1 MRYLLDV
8 YKQMIENGQIDAI
21 KIDVYKRIN
30 EPQPPQD
37 DKELNIPKFEYITGC
52 VYTVE
57 MVDFQ
62 DNAIEALDHLN
73 YFQIDNFEFK
83 QHNMN
88 EIATPVLQVTII
100 IRSDDNEI

>member
-8 YKQMIENGQIDAI
+8 YKQMIENGQIEGI
-21 KIDVYKRIN
+21 KINVYKRIN
-30 EPQPPQD
+30 NPQPQED
-37 DKELNIPKFEYITGC
+37 DEDLQIPKFEFITGC

-57 MVDFQ
+57 MDDFK

-73 YFQIDNFEFK
+73 YFQIDVFEFK
-83 QHNMN
+83 HHNMN
-88 EIATPVLQVTII
+88 EIVAPVLQVNVI